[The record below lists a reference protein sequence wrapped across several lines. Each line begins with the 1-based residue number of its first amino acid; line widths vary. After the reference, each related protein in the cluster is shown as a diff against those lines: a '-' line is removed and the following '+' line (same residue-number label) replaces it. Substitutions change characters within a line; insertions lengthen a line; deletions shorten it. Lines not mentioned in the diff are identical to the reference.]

1 MVLRRASPPIVITLR
16 SLDGHAHF
24 AVSSQRH
31 PQCPLWL
38 LPLSSCW
45 AHSSFECHRDTS
57 TCAKTFGVHTSYE
70 HSGSHRGHHPAA
82 TGMHCLLRQGAS
94 SRLLRVLSAQP
105 WNVPTL
111 ECSDPGIFRPWNVP
125 TLECSDPG
133 SDPGMFRPRR
143 PTVRYHPLDLPKSGV
158 WCGVAAAA
166 SVWA

>member
-82 TGMHCLLRQGAS
+82 TVMHCLLRQGAS

-133 SDPGMFRPRR
+133 MFRPWNV
-143 PTVRYHPLDLPKSGV
+143 PTPTANGSISPT
-158 WCGVAAAA
+158 
-166 SVWA
+166 